1 MKKPSKKRLSLRA
14 GDRVAVRPLDEV
26 LDTLDERGMLDGVP
40 FMPEMV
46 QYCGKSFE
54 VWRRADKTCDEGRG
68 GAIRRVTDTVH
79 LKELRCDG
87 SVHGGCDAGCLLF
100 WKEQWLKRA
109 DQPDSKQLDDDFADV
124 ARSRRCTIEQLVRA
138 TRRERRQPDGDEV
151 LCCQATQVHA
161 FSKPLAW
168 WDVSQ
173 YVRDITTGNVSA
185 REFFQGLYIGA
196 FNKIQHLRKR
206 SQFRSLAGT
215 RKKTPQASLDL
226 VPGDLVRIKSSQE
239 IAETL
244 DQRGKNAGLAFR
256 PVMVPYCGKEYRVA
270 KRVNRIISP
279 DTGKMLKLGGNCVIL
294 DSVVCTGEMR
304 RFCPRMVYTYW
315 RDIWLTK
322 VGPVE
327 GSSDHE
333 ESDTSLELTSRPGG
347 SVASVGERCTDAVRS
362 S

>member
-1 MKKPSKKRLSLRA
+1 MKNRTKKHLSFRA
-14 GDRVAVRPLDEV
+14 GDRLEVRPLDEI
-26 LDTLDERGMLDGVP
+26 LETLDERGMLGGVP

-54 VWRRADKTCDEGRG
+54 VWRRAGKTCDEGRG
-68 GAIRRVTDTVH
+68 GAIRGVTDTVH

-100 WKEQWLKRA
+100 WKEHWLKRA
-109 DQPDSKQLDDDFADV
+109 DAPDSKPLGKDFTHATP
-124 ARSRRCTIEQLVRA
+124 STGCTIGHLVRA
-138 TRRERRQPDGDEV
+138 TRREGRQADGDEI

-173 YVRDITTGNVSA
+173 YVRDITTGNVSF
-185 REFFQGLYIGA
+185 REFFRGLYIGA

-206 SQFRSLAGT
+206 SQFRSVAGT
-215 RKKTPQASLDL
+215 RTKTPQASLDL

-239 IAETL
+239 IVATL

-256 PVMVPYCGKEYRVA
+256 PVMVPYCGKEYRVV

-294 DSVVCTGEMR
+294 DGVVCTGEMR

-322 VGPVE
+322 VGRAGPR
-327 GSSDHE
+327 STD
-333 ESDTSLELTSRPGG
+333 ESEAFIELTSR
-347 SVASVGERCTDAVRS
+347 SRERVETAGEQSAQALHDS
-362 S
+362 